1 MRLDIKGSGVG
12 EALGPICA
20 LVPNRSAEIMDLFMR
35 CKKGLVIELKP
46 LQKGRSRNQEGYYR
60 KWCAAFADHC
70 GMTPDEMHEEML
82 CMTFG
87 SVEVETK
94 FGMRR
99 RPVTRS
105 GETNTA
111 TYSRFID
118 NLINTAADMDFR
130 VPPS

>member
-1 MRLDIKGSGVG
+1 
-12 EALGPICA
+12 
-20 LVPNRSAEIMDLFMR
+20 
-35 CKKGLVIELKP
+35 
-46 LQKGRSRNQEGYYR
+46 
-60 KWCAAFADHC
+60 
-70 GMTPDEMHEEML
+70 MTPDEMHEEML

-111 TYSRFID
+111 TYSRLID